1 MAQQPIISSSD
12 RSQLK
17 RNFRKD
23 LKSSVEVTF
32 FGQRS
37 SVLTIPG
44 RECRFCP
51 QTQQLMEELVALSPK
66 LQLNTVDFYQDPD
79 TAKSHGVTRIPG
91 IVLAAAGPDAG
102 ASRIKFYGI
111 PSGYL
116 MSVVVDDIKTIS
128 RGLTPLSNE
137 SKKQLRRVNQPVHI
151 QVFATPNQI
160 DCLDIAR
167 LSHAFALEC
176 PSISADVVE
185 VQEYPA
191 VAQHYGVSSVP
202 LTVIN
207 EQYRFSGPAAESQL
221 LDKVLQ
227 AGVRQ
232 EATPET
238 TFDPVGR

>member
-1 MAQQPIISSSD
+1 MAQQPLMSSSD

-23 LKSSVEVTF
+23 LRSSVDITL
-32 FGQRS
+32 FGQRG

-44 RECRFCP
+44 RECRLCL

-66 LQLNTVDFYQDPD
+66 LQLNTVDFYQDTD
-79 TAKSHGVTRIPG
+79 TAKGHGVTRIPA
-91 IVLAAAGPDAG
+91 IVLAAAGSDAG

-128 RGLTPLSNE
+128 RGVSPLSNE

-207 EQYRFSGPAAESQL
+207 EHYRFSGPAAEPQL

-232 EATPET
+232 EAAPET
-238 TFDPVGR
+238 TFNPVGR